1 MFQATREGWVRRWWA
16 TGLGLLV
23 AVAAAA
29 GDQGPERA
37 PRAVRPVAAA
47 RVATALS
54 PFTLFG
60 WVSPPTDSTTPARY
74 AELAEAGFNMTV
86 LAWGDPGTEAAN
98 RTRLACMA
106 PTGARALLLDNR
118 LDRALEGD
126 PGTPAL
132 IDSICGAYESHPA
145 FLGYYL
151 GDEPRAI
158 RFPLLGEWF
167 RLLRQRDPAH
177 PSWNNLSGRG
187 AFATHDAFMGYLRS
201 YVALTQPAVLC
212 TDHYDHMNSGDR
224 GLFIESVAGTAQVAR
239 EAGIPFWGVV
249 LLTRHLDYREVDDGL
264 LRWQVAQWLAHG
276 ATGIGYFT
284 YWTPAPDPAMG
295 WQDGMIRWHDG
306 SRAPHYDQVRA
317 LNARL
322 RPMGEALASL
332 AWLTTEYT
340 GDVPAYGV
348 PFAPDAVVESVE
360 GRAALGTFVADDGR
374 PWLFVANRDSLAA
387 RTIALAV
394 RGDRH
399 AERMTEV
406 GGWQALSG
414 EATPQGRRFTLSLAP
429 GDFTLLRLS
438 GGCDGAVA
446 GDCRARITVSPEPAA
461 SRMRFAL
468 AGLSGAATFALADVS
483 GRQLWSRT
491 VAGDAAVVEWDGTSD
506 AGERVRPGA
515 YWARVV
521 DARGAVV
528 RRVTWLGGAR

>member
-1 MFQATREGWVRRWWA
+1 MKRWWA

-37 PRAVRPVAAA
+37 PRSLRPVAATRA
-47 RVATALS
+47 ATALP
-54 PFTLFG
+54 PFTRFG

-74 AELAEAGFNMTV
+74 AELADAGLNATV

-98 RTRLACMA
+98 LTRLACMA
-106 PTGARALLLDNR
+106 STGARALLLDNR

-132 IDSICGAYESHPA
+132 IDSICRAYESHPA

-177 PSWNNLSGRG
+177 PAWNNLSGRG

-212 TDHYDHMNSGDR
+212 TDHYDHMNGGDR

-249 LLTRHLDYREVDDGL
+249 LLTRHLDYREVDDAL
-264 LRWQVAQWLAHG
+264 LRWQVAQWLVHG

-295 WQDGMIRWHDG
+295 WQDGMIRWQDG
-306 SRAPHYDQVRA
+306 ARGPHYEQVRA

-322 RPMGEALASL
+322 RPLGEALASL
-332 AWLTTEYT
+332 AWLSTEYA

-348 PFAPDAVVESVE
+348 PFAPDAIVASIE
-360 GRAALGTFVADDGR
+360 GRAALGTFADASGR
-374 PWLFVANRDSLAA
+374 AHLFMANRDSSAA
-387 RTIALAV
+387 RTIALEV
-394 RGDRH
+394 VGERRV
-399 AERMTEV
+399 ERMTDTGAWSLVTTEPTAQ
-406 GGWQALSG
+406 GQRLAL
-414 EATPQGRRFTLSLAP
+414 PLAA
-429 GDFTLLRLS
+429 GDFALLRLS
-438 GGCDGAVA
+438 GGCDDARSGE
-446 GDCRARITVSPEPAA
+446 CRARLAVSPDPAVA
-461 SRMRFAL
+461 RMRFAATGVRGPATLTVCDLNGRRVWATAL
-468 AGLSGAATFALADVS
+468 AGEAP
-483 GRQLWSRT
+483 
-491 VAGDAAVVEWDGTSD
+491 VVEWTGVSD

-515 YWARVV
+515 YWAHLR